1 MGSCFWINDYILVA
15 ARGDFCEVIILLLI
29 LQIGWLLEMSKLV
42 RVSLRDYTA
51 CVYLNILTE
60 WLTNTS
66 LGVWLQ
72 VGALESRCHH

>member
-15 ARGDFCEVIILLLI
+15 ARGDFCEVIVLLLI

-42 RVSLRDYTA
+42 LVSLRDDTT

-60 WLTNTS
+60 WLANTS
-66 LGVWLQ
+66 LCVWLQ
-72 VGALESRCHH
+72 VGALESRRHH